1 MVLRGYRLKMKI
13 GTCQAEIGQ
22 IAHGELQV
30 VEDAGGAPLTIPLAI
45 ARGSTSGK
53 TMFLSAGVH
62 GDEINGIAILQRFM
76 QELDI
81 NALRGTIILLPL
93 VNVSGFEGGKRHVQY
108 DGKDLNRCFP
118 GSREGSISEQ
128 LAQAIFHQVVARC
141 DFGVDVHDSG
151 QGSVL
156 LPHPRAHIMDES
168 GRYDSGRMELIAA
181 FGTDIIM
188 LTRGMDGVMTF
199 EASRILGIPAF
210 TVEIG
215 GGGILWEGFIRRA
228 LTGLKNLLIFQDMLP
243 GEMCMPHE
251 QYILPGADNLQ
262 IQAGLGGI
270 LHSKVNLGEAVN
282 KGQIL
287 AEIFDPVTLASEVI
301 RAQDC
306 GVVHDLNVRG
316 KVNTGED
323 VIGFLEFS
331 SCPHRGCKPTRDDVE
346 TILHETSK
354 RIRIR
359 RSEVF
364 DAALS
369 LKIGE

>member
-1 MVLRGYRLKMKI
+1 MKI
-13 GTCQAEIGQ
+13 GTCQDETGQ

-30 VEDAGGAPLTIPLAI
+30 AVDANGAPLTIPLAI
-45 ARGSTSGK
+45 ARGITPGK
-53 TMFLSAGVH
+53 TMFLAAGVH

-76 QELDI
+76 QKLDVR
-81 NALRGTIILLPL
+81 ALRGTIILLPL
-93 VNVSGFEGGKRHVQY
+93 VNVSGFEAGQRYVQY
-108 DGKDLNRCFP
+108 DAKDLNRCFP
-118 GSREGSISEQ
+118 GSREGSFSEQ
-128 LAQAIFHQVVARC
+128 LAQMIFHQVIARC

-168 GRYDSGRMELIAA
+168 GGYDSERMELIAA

-188 LTRGMDGVMTF
+188 LTRGMEGVMTC
-199 EASRILGIPAF
+199 EASRNLGIPAF

-215 GGGILWEGFIRRA
+215 GGGILWESLIRRA

-262 IQAGLGGI
+262 IQARMGGI
-270 LHSKVNLGEAVN
+270 LYSKVSLGEAVN

-301 RAQDC
+301 RAKDC

-316 KVNTGED
+316 KVNAGDD
-323 VIGFLEFS
+323 VIGLLEFS

-346 TILHETSK
+346 TIIYETS
-354 RIRIR
+354 RRVRIR